1 MQKKFIS
8 VTLILQFTFS
18 IENNSIQPTLYLQ
31 EIFQVVTNNL
41 NEPEEK
47 IEETITK
54 KYIHPGGD
62 YENPGYENPMDSQFT
77 KRIGQIYLY
86 LEQLIFILQWH
97 LIVSIKKFL
106 LPYSFIIYHLTKFKR
121 LTFIF
126 YQGLSDNH
134 KKVLSNLLLTRSFF
148 RYES

>member
-77 KRIGQIYLY
+77 KRIGQIYISGAVNFHLAMALDSFYKEIPLALQLY
-86 LEQLIFILQWH
+86 NISLDEIQKTDFYIL
-97 LIVSIKKFL
+97 SR
-106 LPYSFIIYHLTKFKR
+106 FK
-121 LTFIF
+121 
-126 YQGLSDNH
+126 
-134 KKVLSNLLLTRSFF
+134 
-148 RYES
+148 